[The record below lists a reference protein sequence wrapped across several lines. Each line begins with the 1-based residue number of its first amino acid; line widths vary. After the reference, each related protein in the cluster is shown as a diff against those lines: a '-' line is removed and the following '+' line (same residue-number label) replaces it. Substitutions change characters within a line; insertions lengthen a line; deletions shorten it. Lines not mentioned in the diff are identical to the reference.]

1 MNKASF
7 LQSVLI
13 LNISFCYL
21 EAAKRSIRR
30 NVNCECGILSQTRFK
45 REKFDP
51 FNLKPSIGNIVGGYK
66 TKVNE
71 FPWMAGLHKIRCSRI
86 DRLKDIPVCGGALI
100 SSQHVIT
107 AAHCVEGKSI
117 YNLFLLKFFNYYF
130 LDGLIECISLGDHDY
145 RSFGE
150 TKSLKRSIL
159 ESNRFCEYR

>member
-7 LQSVLI
+7 LHSVLL
-13 LNISFCYL
+13 LNISFCHL

-30 NVNCECGILSQTRFK
+30 NANCECGILTQTRFK

-117 YNLFLLKFFNYYF
+117 
-130 LDGLIECISLGDHDY
+130 
-145 RSFGE
+145 
-150 TKSLKRSIL
+150 
-159 ESNRFCEYR
+159 